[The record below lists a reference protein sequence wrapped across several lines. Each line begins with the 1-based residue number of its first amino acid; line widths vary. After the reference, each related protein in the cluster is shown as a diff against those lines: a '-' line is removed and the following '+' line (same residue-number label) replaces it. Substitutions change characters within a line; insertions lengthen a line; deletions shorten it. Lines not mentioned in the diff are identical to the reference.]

1 MISYIS
7 PLPEAPLPLPRCV
20 AVMGATGSIGVSTL
34 DVMAANPERFRAVAL
49 AAGRNAKLLAEQAK
63 EWRPEHLAVLDEETR
78 ADLEKR
84 LAPLRAEGYAPHVHV
99 GPEGYASLASLPEAD
114 TVVSAQVG
122 AAGLAATHAAV
133 VSGKVVALAN
143 KESLVLAGDLL
154 RAEAAKSGAA
164 ILPVDSEHN
173 AIFQCLAQHL
183 VQPPAPLPGRGTE
196 NCGKRRKSVSRLL
209 LTASGGPFRGKSAA
223 EVENATPKMALAH
236 PNWTMGAKITI
247 DSATMMNKGLEVIEA
262 CHLYGLAPDDIC
274 VLVHPQSVVHSL
286 VEFTDSSLLAQAGPP
301 DMRIAI
307 SHCLGWPERIE
318 NRVPPLDL
326 TAIAALTF
334 EKPDVSV
341 FRCLEL
347 AREALRAG
355 NGMPVVLNAA
365 NEVAVDAFLS
375 GRISF
380 GGIARLV
387 EQSMNRHAAASGT
400 APGTLDEIMDLD
412 FRARIVAQEYL

>member
-7 PLPEAPLPLPRCV
+7 SLPEAFLPLQRRV
-20 AVMGATGSIGVSTL
+20 AVMGSTGSIGVNTL
-34 DVMAANPERFRAVAL
+34 DVMAANPERFRAAAL
-49 AAGRNAKLLAEQAK
+49 AAARNAGLLAEQA
-63 EWRPEHLAVLDEETR
+63 EQWRPEHLAVLDEETR
-78 ADLEKR
+78 ANLKQR
-84 LAPLRAEGYAPHVHV
+84 LAPLRAKGYSPRIHV

-114 TVVSAQVG
+114 IVVSAQVG

-133 VSGKVVALAN
+133 VAGKFVALAN

-154 RAEAAKSGAA
+154 RAEAAKSGAV

-173 AIFQCLAQHL
+173 AIFQCLAQCL
-183 VQPPAPLPGRGTE
+183 MP
-196 NCGKRRKSVSRLL
+196 RREQDGKSVSRLL

-223 EVENATPKMALAH
+223 EVENATPRMALAH
-236 PNWTMGAKITI
+236 PNWSMGAKITI

-262 CHLYGLAPDDIC
+262 CHLYGLGPDDIC

-286 VEFTDSSLLAQAGPP
+286 VEFSDSSLLAQAGPP

-318 NRVPPLDL
+318 NRVPSLDL
-326 TAIAALTF
+326 TAVAALTF

-341 FRCLEL
+341 FWCLEL
-347 AREALRAG
+347 ARESLRAG

-365 NEVAVDAFLS
+365 NEVAVDAFLA

-387 EQSMNRHAAASGT
+387 EQAMNRHAAAPGT
-400 APGTLDEIMDLD
+400 APATLDEIMDLD
-412 FRARIVAQEYL
+412 SRMRIIAREYL